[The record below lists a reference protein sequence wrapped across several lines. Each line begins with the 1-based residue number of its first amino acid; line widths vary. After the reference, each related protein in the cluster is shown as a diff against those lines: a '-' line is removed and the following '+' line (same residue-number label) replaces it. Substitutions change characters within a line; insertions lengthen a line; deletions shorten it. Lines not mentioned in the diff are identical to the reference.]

1 VLGASAFSAQA
12 AVRYLGISLGA
23 VGVVVCGIVRDAG
36 RKRQVSLW
44 ASWGGSPTIRRLRW
58 RTASRQEAVARLHGQ
73 LNRVLDEP
81 LPDAAQEAGDPEG
94 ADDRY
99 EEATARLREL
109 TRDTSRFRLVF
120 AENVEYGFR
129 RNSLGLRPFA
139 LAIALGGVVLSA
151 AVIVFAGGDLVG
163 RLTRWGPVGLIS
175 AVCALFWWRIVTPDW
190 VRRSADLYADRLFD
204 ALHTLTS

>member
-1 VLGASAFSAQA
+1 
-12 AVRYLGISLGA
+12 
-23 VGVVVCGIVRDAG
+23 
-36 RKRQVSLW
+36 
-44 ASWGGSPTIRRLRW
+44 LRW
-58 RTASRQEAVARLHGQ
+58 RSAPRHEAVARLHGQ
-73 LNRVLDEP
+73 LNRVLAEP
-81 LPDAAQEAGDPEG
+81 LPDATEEANDPEG

-139 LAIALGGVVLSA
+139 LAIALGGVALSV
-151 AVIVFAGGDLVG
+151 AVIAFAAGDLAE
-163 RLTRWGPVGLIS
+163 RLTRWGPAGLIS
-175 AVCALFWWRIVTPDW
+175 AVCVLFWWRIVTPDW
-190 VRRSADLYADRLFD
+190 VRRSAELYADRLFD